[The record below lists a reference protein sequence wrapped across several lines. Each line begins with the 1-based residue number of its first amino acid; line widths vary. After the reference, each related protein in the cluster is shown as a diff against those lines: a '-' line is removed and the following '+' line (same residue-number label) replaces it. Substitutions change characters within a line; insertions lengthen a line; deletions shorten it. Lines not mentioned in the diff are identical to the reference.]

1 MTLQVEFW
9 TVVGFLIT
17 FMSFVGG
24 MAKWLFSKAEERQA
38 ARFASLEQS
47 LQQSASNWGELE
59 KEFMRFK
66 ADLPLNYVR
75 SSRPSWTHSTTN
87 WKWYSSTVIQEVTM
101 VDIAR
106 VRRESLRWSLLVALN
121 KTRPYTASETLLLDV
136 SRAIYQ
142 DTTPLELRRE
152 LDYLADRKMVDLEK
166 KPSGDWFADLTRLG
180 VDLVEYTVECGP
192 GIARPEKYWSE

>member
-1 MTLQVEFW
+1 
-9 TVVGFLIT
+9 
-17 FMSFVGG
+17 
-24 MAKWLFSKAEERQA
+24 
-38 ARFASLEQS
+38 
-47 LQQSASNWGELE
+47 
-59 KEFMRFK
+59 
-66 ADLPLNYVR
+66 
-75 SSRPSWTHSTTN
+75 
-87 WKWYSSTVIQEVTM
+87 M

-136 SRAIYQ
+136 SRAIYP

-180 VDLVEYTVECGP
+180 VDLGWNTP
-192 GIARPEKYWSE
+192 WNAAPASPARKSTGVNNGQTQHDRKAAGRCASLA